1 MRQPPHQSRPRQPGK
16 ALTRRDGD
24 MQNLLFPDRQARP
37 LKTWVLKHQSRQ
49 RDGYGSHHNG
59 RHKSG

>member
-1 MRQPPHQSRPRQPGK
+1 MARPPHQPRPRQSGK

-24 MQNLLFPDRQARP
+24 SQTILFPDRQAQP
-37 LKTWVLKHQSRQ
+37 LKTRVLKHQSRL